1 MGYVEIVRRVKDH
14 ELDICDQCGQQG
26 VRENGK
32 MITDNYSQDILWFCY
47 NCVEAQ
53 KRSLSR

>member
-1 MGYVEIVRRVKDH
+1 MGYVEIVRRVQDH

-53 KRSLSR
+53 TKSFSK

>member
-14 ELDICDQCGQQG
+14 ELDTCDQCGQQG

-32 MITDNYSQDILWFCY
+32 TITDNYSQDILWFCY

-53 KRSLSR
+53 KKSLSR

>member
-1 MGYVEIVRRVKDH
+1 MGYVEIVRRVQDH

-53 KRSLSR
+53 KKSLSR

>member
-1 MGYVEIVRRVKDH
+1 MGYVEIVRRVQDH
-14 ELDICDQCGQQG
+14 ELDVCDQCGQKG
-26 VRENGK
+26 LRTSGRT
-32 MITDNYSQDILWFCY
+32 ITDAYSQDILWFCF

>member
-1 MGYVEIVRRVKDH
+1 MGYVEIVRRVQDH

-32 MITDNYSQDILWFCY
+32 TITDNYSQDILWFCY

>member
-1 MGYVEIVRRVKDH
+1 MGYVEIVRRVQDH

-32 MITDNYSQDILWFCY
+32 MITDNYSQDILWFCF
-47 NCVEAQ
+47 NCVETQ

>member
-1 MGYVEIVRRVKDH
+1 MGYVEIVRRVSSN
-14 ELDICDQCGQQG
+14 ELDICDQCNQQG
-26 VRENGK
+26 VKENGK

-53 KRSLSR
+53 KRSLS

>member
-1 MGYVEIVRRVKDH
+1 MGYVEIVRRVLDH

-32 MITDNYSQDILWFCY
+32 MITDNYSQDILWFCF
-47 NCVEAQ
+47 NCVETQ

>member
-1 MGYVEIVRRVKDH
+1 MGYVEIVRRVQDH

-32 MITDNYSQDILWFCY
+32 MITDNYSQEILWFCY
-47 NCVEAQ
+47 NCVETQ

>member
-1 MGYVEIVRRVKDH
+1 MGYVEIVRRVQDH

-26 VRENGK
+26 VKENGK

-47 NCVEAQ
+47 NCVETQ

>member
-1 MGYVEIVRRVKDH
+1 MGYVEIIRRVQDH

-32 MITDNYSQDILWFCY
+32 MINDNYSQDILWFCY

-53 KRSLSR
+53 TRSLSR

>member
-1 MGYVEIVRRVKDH
+1 MGYVEIVRRVQDH

-47 NCVEAQ
+47 NCVETQ

>member
-1 MGYVEIVRRVKDH
+1 MGYVEIVRRVQDH

>member
-1 MGYVEIVRRVKDH
+1 MGYVEIVRRVQDH
-14 ELDICDQCGQQG
+14 ELDLCDQCGQQG

-32 MITDNYSQDILWFCY
+32 IITDNYSQDILWFCY

>member
-1 MGYVEIVRRVKDH
+1 MGYVEIVRRVQDY

-47 NCVEAQ
+47 NCVETQ